1 MSRLYWCPLAVSLIL
16 ASVPQAQA
24 GQPTAAAPIDG
35 SRVVFEARDYQFA
48 GPDRIAAGVITMQVQ
63 NKGQDVHHIQL
74 LKLQSGKTGQDFLAA
89 VKADPE
95 HSPSWVQHVGGPNA
109 ILPGQE
115 SAATMTLTEGDY
127 LLVCYIPDK
136 QGVPHVALG
145 MHKAVTVTP
154 GRSNVAAEPKADVRI
169 TLADY
174 RFDLSTPIVAGRHTI
189 QVLNR
194 GTQPHEVVLLKL
206 EGQAS
211 AKDVAAAFEPGASG
225 PPPGAPVGGVVGIEK
240 GGQAYFTAEFK
251 PGRYGLI
258 CFFPDPTTGKPHFAH
273 GMTSE
278 FTVK

>member
-1 MSRLYWCPLAVSLIL
+1 MSRLHWYPLAVCLIL
-16 ASVPQAQA
+16 ASVTPASA
-24 GQPTAAAPIDG
+24 GQPTAAAPADG
-35 SRVVFEARDYQFA
+35 SRVVFEAHDYQFT
-48 GPDRIAAGVITMQVQ
+48 GPDRIPAGMTTMHVQ

-74 LKLQSGKTGQDFLAA
+74 LKLQRGKTSQDFLTA
-89 VKADPE
+89 VKTDPE
-95 HSPSWVQHVGGPNA
+95 HFPTWVQHVGGPNA

-115 SAATMTLTEGDY
+115 SGATMKLTEGEY
-127 LLVCYIPDK
+127 LLICVIPDK

-145 MHKAVTVTP
+145 MHKALTVIP
-154 GRSNVAAEPKADVRI
+154 GGSNRAPEPKADLRI

-174 RFDLSTPIVAGRHTI
+174 RFDLSAPIVAGRHTF

-206 EGQAS
+206 EGNAS

-225 PPPGAPVGGVVGIEK
+225 PPPGAPVGGVVGLEK
-240 GGQAYFTAEFK
+240 GGQAYFTADFK

>member
-1 MSRLYWCPLAVSLIL
+1 MFRLQWYPLAVCLIL
-16 ASVPQAQA
+16 ASVPPAHA
-24 GQPTAAAPIDG
+24 GQPAAAVSKDG
-35 SRVVFEARDYQFA
+35 SRVVFEAHDYQFT
-48 GPDRIAAGVITMQVQ
+48 GPDRIAAGVTTMQVQ

-74 LKLQSGKTGQDFLAA
+74 LKLQSGKTSHDFLAA
-89 VKADPE
+89 VKANPE

-115 SAATMTLTEGDY
+115 SAATMTLTEGEY

-136 QGVPHVALG
+136 AGVPHMALG
-145 MHKAVTVTP
+145 MHKTVTVTP
-154 GRSNVAAEPKADVRI
+154 GRSHVAAEPKADVRI

-174 RFDLSTPIVAGRHTI
+174 RFDLSAPIVAGRHTF

-206 EGQAS
+206 EGSAS

-240 GGQAYFTAEFK
+240 GGQAYFTADFK